1 MYVLLV
7 YQFDVLRLPIIQFQV
22 QDITLALYHLRLV
35 EDSHLL
41 VADHWQQAGP
51 LAIAQLDVV
60 ELFQLLTQ
68 VLQQGSF
75 ILYLGILIPLVC
87 QLLNERIF
95 QLRLTLVALARLWL
109 HLIAGHHRL
118 LLFQYDFIF
127 VHRLYM

>member
-7 YQFDVLRLPIIQFQV
+7 YQLDVLRLPIIQFQV

-51 LAIAQLDVV
+51 LAIAQPDVV
-60 ELFQLLTQ
+60 QLFQLQTQ
-68 VLQQGSF
+68 VLQQGSL

-87 QLLNERIF
+87 QLLDERIF

-109 HLIAGHHRL
+109 HLIASHHRL
-118 LLFQYDFIF
+118 LLFKYDFIF